1 MAKTSSSYNNSG
13 SGRTPYRGMSSSDAH
28 AFYNSIRSGLS
39 SLRQQ
44 KTAREEYEEYLRQKQ
59 INDVA
64 SPNMMDD
71 SMASYAQYKDTKG
84 AQLASYDSLADD
96 IRSDLE
102 NIRDTKNDEKI
113 LGVIPNIFATEG
125 QDLENAFKEK
135 YNVSDTVLK
144 SLEEVSRD
152 AASRDEFNAQF
163 GDGKWEQARTDY
175 QSKNFTRTQGEE
187 LDYAKSKFSEA
198 TPNVNELR
206 ADISNYNST
215 TTKKA
220 EDYFSRP
227 TLRESIKA
235 IASGE
240 NANDIKKQIMNK
252 YDLTDDE
259 FEDLAYY
266 GKELDDYDKRQR
278 QQEDAK
284 AAVNTGDTGKDVVGG
299 TVNSAAALLANPTAG
314 INGAIGTAAYYGNK
328 LIGNTRDRHS
338 PLNVN
343 SAAFDNSNIV
353 SDLQGATQ
361 ERISDWNTLAGIGY
375 GGAMSAAESLETS
388 FLAPAGASALGKA
401 ATALGYGAKTIKTA
415 ARIGNTVA
423 GLAPFAANAFTS
435 SLSENVS
442 AGQEMDEA
450 MTQALIDTGIE
461 VGTEIVS
468 FDKFWDLAQGNSKM
482 ARKVLV
488 NFLVQS
494 GIEGTEEAVGD
505 IADLIIDEIRNGEN
519 SEFNQNVRAYME
531 NDNMSEEDAVRMA
544 NQEWLINL
552 ATDFATGA
560 VSGALGGAGATA
572 LNISNNYSAAQ
583 EYFSDF
589 KAKDYAEFA
598 DAIKDNSDSGY
609 YTNKSAKSSAEDAR
623 KLAQKY
629 SEQETVTPAEKM
641 KLYEAW
647 QDATAVEEEALQE
660 QADEEDEARA
670 REARAIDDRS
680 TLQKI
685 KDYNAGIVP
694 NYNTESE
701 EAPNGK
707 QVYKGET
714 TIESARPAAEFDE
727 NGSPK
732 ITEGFLNYTNEQ
744 NRIAS
749 DNQIAESIPE
759 EVKLESNES
768 TPDEIHADMAK
779 ATSFSDLEAAALKGS
794 ASTNSTTRGQ
804 VFQSLN
810 TLKDKLNND
819 GITDEEINSLKRSDT
834 DLYRA
839 AYNGEDVNTYS
850 TRQQMIVNAAKQ
862 AALSVKAESNTKNKN
877 AADAY
882 IETVKSPAVK
892 NVLSASYQLGQDSEA
907 FKGMSESIAAGVRNG
922 LPLADTLSHAKQY
935 MNLLGGEEAV
945 TPVAENIFNANVE
958 YNKASFK
965 NELRKLSRVRKNVAL
980 KGIGEYTDSRSEEAK
995 ASGTFKGERFM
1006 RLLADATGYNVIVYD
1021 KSTDGINPKDKD
1033 SNGFYDPKT
1042 STIYINANSKNVAA
1056 TFLHE
1061 NVEFMSVWD
1070 AKNLN
1075 TVAKLINKLAMETL
1089 GMHEYNR
1096 MRATYK
1102 ESYKGE
1108 RHKSEIDIDKE
1119 MAADLAPALLLNEEG
1134 MTRFLNKV
1142 NELQNT
1148 EQSKTIIEK
1157 IKAWLENV
1165 SQALKD
1171 FMGGYT
1177 TSWYDSVAK
1186 QKGEEI
1192 DRIIDMLA
1200 ESLVAASKNYQQST
1214 ENLPTSVDVASEATS
1229 EVRSSIQ
1236 ITDEELNKA
1245 FDPNNK
1251 EHIILPNGIGET
1263 DSDGMLRFNQQVWDS
1278 KNGGRDFLVDYLN
1291 NRATGLTQEQKDD
1304 ILERMDTVSKM
1315 MKDLA
1320 SDEFRFYNAWA
1331 SLDVERGAD
1340 GKPLAMLN
1348 PHNDKSVIV
1357 TNGEYKLNDDFSRIC
1372 KKRVMLNKVL
1382 NALVNEYGVNLP
1394 TLTESDI
1401 TYINNIIKENG
1412 FEIACGLC
1420 FVDAKRYRIGG
1431 WAEQFTGDFEQYDR
1445 MAKLRGKDE
1454 NGKYKDYIPADRRN
1468 KLGYNNLL
1476 RMIKAKDGE
1485 PVAYSYFNFA
1495 ANNGQNQDANKMPS
1509 DARTIDTL
1517 SEDEIDK
1524 SALVDVMGEFA
1535 VKDKDGNVTGI
1546 KSIGQ
1551 KSPTESVKMAWLLY
1565 SERDQRHLVANEDLI
1580 ASEGLDKIRDTNK
1593 ELYKLVNA
1601 HGGASKPKNAHDQ
1614 VVYAHENLA
1623 ADDFNEANAK
1633 YVGGVRIQS
1642 FSDYEANLFFDYCE
1656 LLTDLSAKQLTSHSY
1671 TKEYVYARLFGLTGV
1686 KINLSLVARAADL
1699 TSDQMTRLKAIYN
1712 AKKNGGAAGVRN
1724 SEEFKPYLENAGLN
1738 LKGIEEWRSKNNDKL
1753 TEWLKA
1759 NGKTEASPKNIA
1771 KAMVANGMTAK
1782 DILLFEDE
1790 TFPVD
1795 EALALQKEDG
1805 YSYNCGVICIGISHN
1820 QIEVMLDMDD
1830 IPMIIPYH
1838 ASGVA
1843 QVVKVDRALMLYNDY
1858 TDEQNTRVYKDG
1870 KWVKPEKGFV
1880 DFDFYGDLFGRAE
1893 ERDKNGKVTQ
1903 EYMEAT
1909 NDPAT
1914 TAEHYK
1920 EWCKKNGYKPKF
1932 DRFANHPNYYK
1943 LLIDYRVYD
1952 YNGIDPERVA
1962 NRRYLPQKAVNLILP
1977 DNAKELVVNSLRE
1990 QQKTRDFMDADF
2002 ANKRADGKRG
2012 VMDQLKEHFADR
2024 VSNEEKYNNGVRH
2037 SLPILDN
2044 VGSPLSIGQREY
2056 FANSKA
2062 LDDDGK
2068 LMLMYHGSPDGTFTA
2083 FDPEMSDDGISL
2095 FFTNDLD
2102 VAESYSGTEDWIDP
2116 DALDET
2122 DGGVYPVYLNLKHPL
2137 EIDAGG
2143 TGFSN
2148 IPAKLSGVAN
2158 IANHVN
2164 GALRIHVGGDVG
2176 LLDLVR
2182 IRRKYSNTIS
2192 FNSALTNLLESYDL
2206 NDDAIE
2212 TLDILTKALD
2222 SAVGSFVDDLD
2233 WHPSRQVTQRLLN
2246 GEVEL
2251 STRGLSRYAKDMD
2264 YDGVIIKNVID
2275 IGTYGDSDVLFK
2287 PSTVMIAFNSNQVK
2301 YSGNLTPTES
2311 DDIRYSEPIVDT
2323 EDTPLSDG
2331 QKEYNAES
2339 MIKDKN
2345 NRLMVMYHGTPTAKF
2360 TEFLGSHHFFTDNA
2374 DVARTYTHTFT
2385 KSPEMYAPTKG
2396 DRKKSKAFKGIYKA
2410 YLNAKNPLIVDA
2422 NGEQWY
2428 DLVAH
2433 DENMSSTFTDL
2444 IKEVRSEYGSE
2455 AVDYIQN
2462 QYVFSFYDT
2471 IEDYTIGLKYDD
2483 GKAVKITD
2491 KVARLAKQLDHII
2504 DDWGQELDIRD
2515 VNLGRLRGIT
2525 TDRYAKYAMEAGYDA
2540 IWFRNIRDGGATLA
2554 DGRQPTSNVVVV
2566 FDSNQIKSVKNLEP
2580 TEDPDIRKSV
2590 HVEDSDNVQDADI
2603 ENNQYEIAAIL
2614 EENADVLKD
2623 TKVSRTLC
2631 RNVAIEM
2638 KNKYNSAYDVDD
2650 LTNKLHTAFAYL
2662 QTGSNVNH
2670 ADFVAVMDD
2679 IARLVVNEAYTPAS
2693 AREDYA
2699 DFRSKIDGMSFSIS
2713 KEQVAAIR
2721 EAFGSREV
2729 FSKYYPEIHIDE
2741 NAPSIDTQWAEIMD
2755 ASGYLV
2761 DEYVPHD
2768 DMVVAL
2774 AQAFEDLK
2782 PTVGFEDATQMAHD
2796 MSLDIIA
2803 RYLGN
2808 YHASGATKGVI
2819 NEYTQT
2825 AVKAINAS
2833 HAEWKKQAEI
2843 KYAQRLADERAYQ
2856 KELAKNRSEKQKGR
2870 TAEQIAKLRA
2880 KNKERITDIRDRQ
2893 KKNAQLRQIKKTA
2906 DTLYNMLSNPT
2917 DAKHIVKKMQEPVFQ
2932 FLQALDLATPEPR
2945 IDKDGKWS
2953 LKIFAS
2959 GKFEED
2965 GTTSFKWKTLT
2976 AATRAE
2982 VIAKYYEALENGY
2995 GGKDKQKWY
3004 ERMRGLADTFNRNGD
3019 VYDDKNSQE
3028 MSEFLQALDKDL
3040 ADPFKDILDR
3050 AKAGDKTTVNDL
3062 SLDELKIL
3070 NAVAR
3075 NVLHAVN
3082 FENRLFSQP
3091 SETVTGLASDVND
3104 HAENVNGRKN
3114 RDRDHEKLIDF
3125 FTLTNANPHTFFHVI
3140 GADKAID
3147 VLIGAQNNKA
3157 FKLRQAQENSRK
3169 FLSEYT
3175 KDEIKSCDKEQ
3186 SYLGGRVKATKA
3198 QIMTLYELLQRPDAT
3213 LHLLEGGFKVG
3224 SIDNKTTTA
3233 NEIIRLSMDEYEAL
3247 INEAL
3252 DERDKKAADA
3262 MQSFMANECAAWG
3275 NEASMILYGYEKFLD
3290 ERYWPMKVLGDT
3302 VNTKMTE
3309 MMGGVA
3315 NTIKNMGMTKATV
3328 SGASNP
3334 LLIDGALDVYAK
3346 HISDMAIYSAWT
3358 APIQDLIRFF
3368 NYKERDDVGQV
3379 TWSTKRAIEKMF
3391 GTGGTQYFIK
3401 LMSSIQNAEQSSY
3414 EDGGLTNN
3422 FLGKAKKAAVMANV
3436 RVAVQQPTAIF
3447 RAGRRMSY
3455 KYLNAG
3461 IAGLTGELETIRK
3474 NMIDSDAVY
3483 WIKQQGNI
3491 DGFITQSIKSQIT
3504 GVQTPDEIVTEK
3516 AGWLAG
3522 MADQVT
3528 WDAMYRACIAEQIDK
3543 MGKDKVGTKEFQ
3555 DAVNNRF
3562 DRLMLETQVYDGTI
3576 ARTQFMRSTDMAMK
3590 NASAF
3595 MAEPAKT
3602 YNLALSDAID
3612 YQQSKKGSEARK
3624 KAKQQLW
3631 KTAGVLALTSTVNA
3645 FMQSLWDA
3653 VRNAG
3658 DPDEEDKT
3666 FWQRVAEALGWDF
3679 DAETPKDQLY
3689 AVLHGNLA
3697 DGFYIWNNVPILS
3710 DLAGYADQQAA
3721 KILFDQSSYSSS
3733 SSLETQWLYHL
3744 GDLGNAL
3751 KKMAVDPNNN
3761 EVSNYGLF
3769 QKAARVLSDFTGMP
3783 LYAAQR
3789 DIVAMYNQLG
3799 GRALGM
3805 PMLASKKTSNK
3816 KQSKTDVYDVI
3827 RNSTD
3832 LDAVKVAIE
3841 EAVETGNSYEGIR
3854 NAMKTNLASELAE
3867 MSPSDATKMIN
3878 RIAEVYAYISD
3889 KEGTNKDKTHSE
3901 KVASYRKKIKDWNE

>member
-102 NIRDTKNDEKI
+102 NIRDAKNDEKI

-958 YNKASFK
+958 YNKASYK

-1108 RHKSEIDIDKE
+1108 KHKSEIDIDKE

-1142 NELQNT
+1142 NELQNA

-1157 IKAWLENV
+1157 IKSWLENV

-1229 EVRSSIQ
+1229 EARSSLQ
-1236 ITDEELNKA
+1236 ISDEELDKA

-1304 ILERMDTVSKM
+1304 ILQRMDDVSKM

-1372 KKRVMLNKVL
+1372 KKREMLNKVL

-1445 MAKLRGKDE
+1445 MAKLRGKGE
-1454 NGKYKDYIPADRRN
+1454 NGEYKDYIPADRRN

-1495 ANNGQNQDANKMPS
+1495 ANNGHNQDANKMPS

-1686 KINLSLVARAADL
+1686 KINLSLVARAANL

-1903 EYMEAT
+1903 EYIEAT

-2024 VSNEEKYNNGVRH
+2024 VSNEEKYNSGVRH

-2044 VGSPLSIGQREY
+2044 VGNPLSKEQRDY
-2056 FANSKA
+2056 FADSKIV
-2062 LDDDGK
+2062 DDDGK
-2068 LMLMYHGSPDGTFTA
+2068 LMLMHHGTARGGFTI
-2083 FDPEMSDDGISL
+2083 FDPTMSDDGISM
-2095 FFTNDLD
+2095 FFTSDEDMANSYSDTYDKINPYNGDEGGGIYDVYINVTNPFVIDFKDNNWNEGEFENED
-2102 VAESYSGTEDWIDP
+2102 VAKDAQALQKAIWKAFGGDINLFDVVRERADYYGVLNMSE
-2116 DALDET
+2116 ALDHVVERKFGFGH
-2122 DGGVYPVYLNLKHPL
+2122 DEELNTLH
-2137 EIDAGG
+2137 
-2143 TGFSN
+2143 
-2148 IPAKLSGVAN
+2148 KLSDK
-2158 IANHVN
+2158 
-2164 GALRIHVGGDVG
+2164 L
-2176 LLDLVR
+2176 
-2182 IRRKYSNTIS
+2182 
-2192 FNSALTNLLESYDL
+2192 
-2206 NDDAIE
+2206 DAIIDSGKMIGIDWAASPTKVTN
-2212 TLDILTKALD
+2212 TLLTGKVIVNTRDIAK
-2222 SAVGSFVDDLD
+2222 
-2233 WHPSRQVTQRLLN
+2233 
-2246 GEVEL
+2246 
-2251 STRGLSRYAKDMD
+2251 YAKNNG
-2264 YDGVIIKNVID
+2264 YDGVIFKNIVD
-2275 IGTYGDSDVLFK
+2275 LGVYWDFLPFS
-2287 PSTVMIAFNSNQVK
+2287 STVVVAFKSNQIK
-2301 YSGNLTPTES
+2301 DARNLEPTES
-2311 DDIRYSEPIVDT
+2311 DDIRYSIAVKDSEGTD
-2323 EDTPLSDG
+2323 LSER
-2331 QKEYNAES
+2331 QKAFFADS
-2339 MIKDKN
+2339 MIKDED
-2345 NRLMVMYHGTPTAKF
+2345 NRLMVMYHGTTHAGFHKF
-2360 TEFLGSHHFFTDNA
+2360 ENRSGMHFFTTDK
-2374 DVARTYTHTFT
+2374 DVAQTYSGSKKLYTPTVD
-2385 KSPEMYAPTKG
+2385 KSG
-2396 DRKKSKAFKGIYKA
+2396 VGNKAIYGV
-2410 YLNAKNPLIVDA
+2410 YLDAEKPLYVDA
-2422 NGEQWY
+2422 EGANWDEVPFRSDELKQKVQFAVEDFMDAYSDHG
-2428 DLVAH
+2428 VAL
-2433 DENMSSTFTDL
+2433 E
-2444 IKEVRSEYGSE
+2444 G
-2455 AVDYIQN
+2455 
-2462 QYVFSFYDT
+2462 
-2471 IEDYTIGLKYDD
+2471 IEDRYYRSLKDAMAAYASEF
-2483 GKAVKITD
+2483 GK
-2491 KVARLAKQLDHII
+2491 
-2504 DDWGQELDIRD
+2504 ELDRD
-2515 VNLGRLRGIT
+2515 VASMADSVDEFVYKYTNGASFRELMGGTAT
-2525 TDRYAKYAMEAGYDA
+2525 TSTDAYARYAKDFHYDG
-2540 IWFRNIRDGGATLA
+2540 IRFDNVQDGGEMTN
-2554 DGRQPTSNVVVV
+2554 GVQKPSTVVVV
-2566 FDSNQIKSVKNLEP
+2566 FDSNQIKSIKNLEP
-2580 TEDPDIRKSV
+2580 TLSDDIRRSI
-2590 HVEDSDNVQDADI
+2590 HIEDSDNVQDADI

-2614 EENADVLKD
+2614 EDNADVLKD
-2623 TKVSRTLC
+2623 TKVSKTLC

-2638 KNKYNSAYDVDD
+2638 KQKYNSAYDVDD
-2650 LTNKLHTAFAYL
+2650 LTNKLYTAFAYL
-2662 QTGSNVNH
+2662 HTGSNVNH
-2670 ADFVAVMDD
+2670 ADFVAIMDD

-2699 DFRSKIDGMSFSIS
+2699 DFRSKVDGMSFSIS
-2713 KEQVAAIR
+2713 TEQAAAIR
-2721 EAFGSREV
+2721 DAFGSREV
-2729 FSKYYPEIHIDE
+2729 FNKYYPNIHIDE
-2741 NAPSIDTQWAEIMD
+2741 TAPSIDSQWAEIMD

-2761 DEYVPHD
+2761 DEYVPHK
-2768 DMVVAL
+2768 DMVTSL

-2808 YHASGATKGVI
+2808 YRASGATKGVI
-2819 NEYTQT
+2819 NEYTQK
-2825 AVKAINAS
+2825 AVKDINAS

-2843 KYAQRLADERAYQ
+2843 KYAQRLADERDYQ

-2870 TAEQIAKLRA
+2870 TAEQIAKLKA

-2893 KKNAQLRQIKKTA
+2893 KRNAQLRQIKKTA

-2976 AATRAE
+2976 ADTRAD
-2982 VIAKYYEALENGY
+2982 VIAKYYEALEQGY
-2995 GGKDKQKWY
+2995 GGKSKQKWY
-3004 ERMRGLADTFNRNGD
+3004 ERMRDLADTFNRNGD

-3040 ADPFKDILDR
+3040 AEPFKDILDN
-3050 AKAGDKTTVNDL
+3050 AKKGDKTTVNDL

-3082 FENRLFSQP
+3082 YENRLFSQP

-3175 KDEIKSCDKEQ
+3175 KDEITAWDKEQ

-3198 QIMTLYELLQRPDAT
+3198 QMMTLYELLQRPDAT

-3447 RAGRRMSY
+3447 RAGRRISY

-3576 ARTQFMRSTDMAMK
+3576 TRTQFMRSTDMAMK

-3769 QKAARVLSDFTGMP
+3769 QKAARVVSDFTGMP

-3789 DIVAMYNQLG
+3789 DIVAMYNQFG

-3805 PMLASKKTSNK
+3805 PMLTSKKTSNK

-3832 LDAVKVAIE
+3832 LDAVKIAIE

-3854 NAMKTNLASELAE
+3854 NAMKTNLASDLAE